1 MITGDRLRF
10 RAVEPEDLPTFLKW
24 INDPEVRFG
33 ISVYLPFSM
42 ADEQD
47 WYAGVRKHAPDER
60 SLVIEVR
67 PPGHLVTCCDLQR
80 PFSSAVP
87 QGRSPTPQGGTPTEP
102 GGPPGESPRHLPG
115 SSAAEPAW
123 KMIGSTGFFNLDY
136 KNRCAELGIMIGDK
150 SCWNQG
156 YGTEAVRLLVQHGFH
171 TLNLNRIYLRVL
183 ENNPRAIRAYE
194 KAGFTHEGRQRQA
207 EFKDGQFVDLLV
219 MSILKEEFL

>member
-67 PPGHLVTCCDLQR
+67 PPIPQGGSPVPQGGPPDQSLGHL
-80 PFSSAVP
+80 PFSSA
-87 QGRSPTPQGGTPTEP
+87 G
-102 GGPPGESPRHLPG
+102 HLPG

-123 KMIGSTGFFNLDY
+123 KMIGNIGFFNLDY

-156 YGTEAVRLLVQHGFH
+156 YGTEAVRLLVQHGFR

-207 EFKDGQFVDLLV
+207 EFMDGQFVDLLV
-219 MSILKEEFL
+219 MSILKSEF